1 MTTALQ
7 LFSIKPD
14 ILLDNKAL
22 HKCNNIIIISLYAW
36 NVTKAH
42 KINEVLS

>member
-7 LFSIKPD
+7 LFSTKPD

-22 HKCNNIIIISLYAW
+22 HKCNNIIISLYAW

-42 KINEVLS
+42 KINEILS